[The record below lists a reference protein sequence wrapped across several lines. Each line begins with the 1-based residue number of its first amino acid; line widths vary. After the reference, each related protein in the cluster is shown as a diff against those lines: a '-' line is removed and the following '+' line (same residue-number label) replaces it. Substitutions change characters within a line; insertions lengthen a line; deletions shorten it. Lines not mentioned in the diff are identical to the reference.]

1 MYVFVCSVGY
11 MCVGLWVCGH
21 IGYMCVG
28 LSIKMLSV
36 FLKMLSVFSCA
47 CLSICYLS
55 LHLFA
60 CASVGAF
67 VCVGVRR
74 SECTSARLHV

>member
-1 MYVFVCSVGY
+1 VFVCSVGY

-28 LSIKMLSV
+28 LSI
-36 FLKMLSVFSCA
+36 KMLSVFSCA

-74 SECTSARLHV
+74 SQCTSARLHV